1 MLLSRAFIR
10 HGEDIQDPLDNAS
23 FPERVLQIG
32 EGNFLR
38 GFADW
43 LIHQLNQH
51 GLFQGSIVVV
61 APRPSGGHNIDRL
74 NRQDGLYTVWLR
86 GLHDGQRV
94 DRKDMVTSVR
104 RGINPYTHWNEF
116 LACAENRNIDIILSN
131 TTESGLVY
139 VPEPYERG
147 RPITS
152 NPGKLTAYLYHRYR
166 HFGGDPSAGVT
177 VIPCELVD
185 DNGIL
190 LRKLVERYA
199 ADWRLPDGFVDW
211 IRTAN
216 RFCNTL
222 VDRIV
227 TGFPESENK
236 SEVFANLGYEDH
248 LLTVA
253 EPFHLWVIQG
263 DGALSAVWPFEQLGL
278 NVKYADPKPYRLRKV
293 RILNGAHTAMSA
305 IAHFAGIPTVREVVE
320 DPDLGA
326 FIRDLIFQEILPTLE
341 SKALDRQSLN
351 AFADSVLERFAN
363 PYVRHEIQSLMLN
376 GLSKIRVRLLPTL
389 TEYVRRRGKLPERLT
404 FAIAALLLYFR
415 NADQPEHRWEIPD
428 NQEHVQLLQE
438 IWSRESARGLSAT
451 VERLLA
457 VTEIWGQDLNTIPQ
471 FAERVTRDIASLRSE
486 GVRPCIAKTVHR

>member
-1 MLLSRAFIR
+1 MLLSREYLR
-10 HGEDIQDPLDNAS
+10 HGEKVQGTPNHSL

-51 GLFQGSIVVV
+51 RLFQGSIVVV
-61 APRPSGGHNIDRL
+61 APRPTGGHNIDRL
-74 NRQDGLYTVWLR
+74 NQQDGLYTVWLR

-94 DRKDMVTSVR
+94 DRKDIVTSVR

-116 LACAENRNIDIILSN
+116 LACAENRNIDIIISN

-139 VPEPYERG
+139 VPETYERG
-147 RPITS
+147 RPVIS
-152 NPGKLTAYLYHRYR
+152 YPGKLTAYLYHRYR
-166 HFGGDPSAGVT
+166 HFGGDPSAGLT

-190 LRKLVERYA
+190 LRKLVEQYA
-199 ADWRLPDGFVDW
+199 ADWGLPHGFVDW
-211 IRTAN
+211 TRTAN

-236 SEVFANLGYEDH
+236 SEVFADLGYEDH

-253 EPFHLWVIQG
+253 EPFHLWVIDG
-263 DGALSAVWPFEQLGL
+263 DDALSAVWPFERIGL
-278 NVKYADPKPYRLRKV
+278 NVKYADPTPYRLRKV

-305 IAHFAGIPTVREVVE
+305 IAHFGGIPTVREVVE
-320 DPDLGA
+320 DPDLGE
-326 FIRDLIFQEILPTLE
+326 FVRNLIFQEIIPTLE
-341 SKALDRQSLN
+341 SKALDKQSLN

-389 TEYVRRRGKLPERLT
+389 TEYVRRTGELPERLT
-404 FAIAALLLYFR
+404 LAIAALLLYYR
-415 NADQPEHRWEIPD
+415 NADEPKDRWEIPD
-428 NQEHVQLLQE
+428 NQEHVQLLQQ
-438 IWSRESARGLSAT
+438 IWARESEWGLSAT
-451 VERLLA
+451 VASLLA
-457 VTEIWGQDLNTIPQ
+457 VMEIWGQDLNAIPR
-471 FAERVTRDIASLRSE
+471 FAERVTREIESIRKE
-486 GVRPCIAKTVHR
+486 GVRQCIAKTVHR